1 MRAIRRVQRARP
13 PSTAPSCLHATF
25 ILNFV
30 FANTHDH
37 RYFEQ
42 KRKDIA
48 ARERNIT
55 LNASTEG
62 PAHATLT
69 QTTGAPRFMG
79 GGFKLAHTTREL
91 ETEQA

>member
-1 MRAIRRVQRARP
+1 MASELNMYQAESTEFKYEIERLARELQE
-13 PSTAPSCLHATF
+13 TKK
-25 ILNFV
+25 
-30 FANTHDH
+30 

-55 LNASTEG
+55 MNATTEG
-62 PAHATLT
+62 PAHAALT
-69 QTTGAPRFMG
+69 QTTGSPRFMG

-91 ETEQA
+91 EAEQA